1 MSAPLICLT
10 PLLSGSAGLI
20 PLVRQLGL
28 TSFDSPY
35 LPRG

>member
-1 MSAPLICLT
+1 MSALLIGLT
-10 PLLSGSAGLI
+10 PLLGSASLT